1 MRILIWQPF
10 ALKTSRPRDS
20 MAEVEAVGSKETQLT
35 KPQLLDFIKRQK
47 LKIKKLETENS
58 ELLEKLA
65 AASNSEVVFPT
76 NSPSSGNSPN
86 STSELLR
93 SKSPFHK
100 LLIKSSLRSLFRYSQ
115 NSKSS
120 PVQYFNR
127 WKVNAQAVR
136 LADLEHKLEETTKN
150 SLELEKRCL
159 KLKGLLSRTHQA
171 NKQQSEDTNAFKR
184 AQREATQ
191 ELRNH
196 AQEKL
201 ALLEEV
207 RARDIES
214 AFHQDLEIYIQKAAE
229 GLVSQHQLMKQ
240 QLQSQSQG
248 TVSKT
253 VLKEL
258 EEEIGRI
265 KKTADEFRT
274 KEIEASSRLKETK
287 LLLLKAEKSLLVAE
301 DKIKELEA
309 HNRVIERQLQ
319 DEICGRRELEV
330 ELELISK
337 SRVTMLSELES
348 ACESKIEKITT
359 ETAFTIDELQKQSE
373 ELRKNLNLT
382 MDNVSKISN
391 ENAKLRRESI
401 SRDNANEIARLRN
414 RVLEYKKLMKS
425 GTIVSLAGGEP
436 MLLDIIE
443 TSSFFETQAKRAQA
457 ELIQCRKEVNELSN
471 YITKILDDV
480 LRVVG
485 ERLVPFDPSEN
496 SLAASSIDPCP
507 RTQASRMKEAIQSLE
522 KEITGLKK
530 DMLDPMVW
538 EASSVTI
545 QAGKDISFAIPTS
558 LPASGHKIGATLDW
572 TYSGSQAGLVS
583 LSLIN
588 PNGSAGQ
595 SLLLQSI
602 HDQRHDVVQ
611 YKGSHRI
618 SSFDGDRI
626 LKLGTSSIWG
636 PVTIS

>member
-1 MRILIWQPF
+1 
-10 ALKTSRPRDS
+10 